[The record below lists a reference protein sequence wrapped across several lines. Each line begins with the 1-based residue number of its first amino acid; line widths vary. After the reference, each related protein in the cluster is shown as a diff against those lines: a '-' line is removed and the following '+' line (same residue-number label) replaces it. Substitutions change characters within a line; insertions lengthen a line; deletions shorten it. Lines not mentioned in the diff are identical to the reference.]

1 MSYAAVASVCGA
13 PPEVSPGGSAAPTLE
28 RASVAVLACVAVS
41 VERRHV
47 RRECLNPD
55 IVLPYE
61 LRRLDFESAMQD
73 VYDFFYDVN
82 QHLAGKGLGRLED
95 TVRGAILSGVV
106 SDMLTA
112 YLASHSRTLV
122 NNSYHNGHPDL
133 VVAGTY
139 PDDAVKA
146 GEAGVEVKATTKRGG
161 AVDTHGA
168 RDQWFCVF
176 VYGVDRETQPAS
188 ARRSLRFT
196 EVYLA
201 RVSTADFRRNER
213 GELGTRT
220 ATLHRE
226 GIAKL
231 RKSWVYLD
239 TEPELN
245 AGLEVGS

>member
-1 MSYAAVASVCGA
+1 MADDRRQSNR
-13 PPEVSPGGSAAPTLE
+13 PTLE
-28 RASVAVLACVAVS
+28 RRSCLAASHLSLVLAFTAVS
-41 VERRHV
+41 VDHRQV
-47 RRECLNPD
+47 RRKCFNRD
-55 IVLPYE
+55 IELPYQ
-61 LRRLDFESAMQD
+61 LRQLDFESAMQD

-82 QHLAGKGLGRLED
+82 QHLASKGLGRLED

-122 NNSYHNGHPDL
+122 TNTYHNGHPDL
-133 VVAGTY
+133 VVAGMY
-139 PDDAVKA
+139 PEDAVKS
-146 GEAGVEVKATTKRGG
+146 GEAGVEVKATTKSGG

-176 VYGVDRETQPAS
+176 VYKVDRETQPA
-188 ARRSLRFT
+188 AFRRPLRFT

-201 RVSTADFRRNER
+201 HVSVGDFRRNER

-226 GIAKL
+226 GIARL
-231 RKSWVYLD
+231 RESWVYLD
-239 TEPELN
+239 TESEL
-245 AGLEVGS
+245 GSGPGVGGS

>member
-1 MSYAAVASVCGA
+1 MCGA

-28 RASVAVLACVAVS
+28 RTSVAVLACVAVS

-47 RRECLNPD
+47 RRECFNPD
-55 IVLPYE
+55 IELPYE

-95 TVRGAILSGVV
+95 TVRSAILSGVV

-122 NNSYHNGHPDL
+122 TNGYHNGHPDL

-139 PDDAVKA
+139 PEDAVKA

-176 VYGVDRETQPAS
+176 VYLCGLPRCTWRMSIRLTFAATSGANSGLGQP
-188 ARRSLRFT
+188 RSTAT
-196 EVYLA
+196 ESPSYA
-201 RVSTADFRRNER
+201 RVGFTWMPNPNWTRGLRLAVHSRVTALWR
-213 GELGTRT
+213 
-220 ATLHRE
+220 
-226 GIAKL
+226 
-231 RKSWVYLD
+231 
-239 TEPELN
+239 
-245 AGLEVGS
+245 

>member
-1 MSYAAVASVCGA
+1 M
-13 PPEVSPGGSAAPTLE
+13 
-28 RASVAVLACVAVS
+28 S
-41 VERRHV
+41 VEHRHV
-47 RRECLNPD
+47 RRGRFNPD

-122 NNSYHNGHPDL
+122 NNGYHNGHPDL

-139 PDDAVKA
+139 PEDAVKA

-176 VYGVDRETQPAS
+176 VYGVDRETQPAA
-188 ARRSLRFT
+188 ARRPLRFT

-201 RVSTADFRRNER
+201 HVGTADFRRNER

-231 RKSWVYLD
+231 RRNWIYLD
-239 TEPELN
+239 TEPEVD
-245 AGLEVGS
+245 AGLDAGNR

>member
-1 MSYAAVASVCGA
+1 MCGA

-28 RASVAVLACVAVS
+28 RTSVAVLACVDVR
-41 VERRHV
+41 VGRRHV
-47 RRECLNPD
+47 RRECFNPD

-61 LRRLDFESAMQD
+61 LRLLDFESAMQD

-122 NNSYHNGHPDL
+122 TNGYHNGHPDL

-139 PDDAVKA
+139 PEDAVKA
-146 GEAGVEVKATTKRGG
+146 GEAGLEVKATTKRGG

-176 VYGVDRETQPAS
+176 VYEVDRTTEPVT
-188 ARRSLRFT
+188 ARSPLRFR

-201 RVSTADFRRNER
+201 EVNTDDFRRNER

-226 GIAKL
+226 GVQKL
-231 RKSWVYLD
+231 RDCWVYLD
-239 TEPELN
+239 NDEVT
-245 AGLEVGS
+245 AGS